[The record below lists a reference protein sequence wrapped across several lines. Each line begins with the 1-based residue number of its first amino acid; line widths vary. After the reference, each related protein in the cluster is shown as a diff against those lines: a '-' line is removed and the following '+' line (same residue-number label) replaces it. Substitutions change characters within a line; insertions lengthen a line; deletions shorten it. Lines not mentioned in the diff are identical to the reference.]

1 MGFNKLMNSNYS
13 IKQKITKVT
22 EIPKEIITGIPVLS
36 ITGVTEINLENHN
49 GILEYTDVLI
59 RIRTRCGQLKISG
72 KKLQVEYYSN
82 DEIKI
87 CGKISSIEFGSHGG
101 IQ

>member
-13 IKQKITKVT
+13 IKQRITKAS
-22 EIPKEIITGIPVLS
+22 EIPKDILTGIPVLS
-36 ITGVTEINLENHN
+36 VTGISELNLENHN

-72 KKLQVEYYSN
+72 KSLQVEYYTN
-82 DEIKI
+82 DEVKI
-87 CGKISSIEFGSHGG
+87 CGKIDSIEFGCHGG
-101 IQ
+101 VR